1 MSRLKAIGVSDAI
14 LDKIIETPPDRMTY
28 LTIED
33 LQQMGVEV
41 TDNPS
46 PSPLPK
52 TVIDEVWLASAM
64 TRAEIRMDNGAVIPR
79 GSVVATMSYMPK
91 EDTRDSSQYS
101 VCFAER
107 EGLLSVYRRCNI
119 SYHSPSEGTILTARV
134 PETTL
139 MLIEQG
145 WSLPD
150 GWIVVEDD
158 LHLRE
163 YADPHAPDVLA
174 APHNTMPGGSVVQ
187 SNSTQECKVWMGSG
201 RGTRDADNIWC
212 PVQYGHYRG
221 WANGYLLA
229 MSDGRRVACVFY
241 PDAKGC
247 PAKEDGMV
255 GGWRKAAARQLEGR
269 LDLVRHDRPCDVAQ
283 DHPEKFNWNPGGG
296 NAVMFGGCGE
306 VEDTPGREWP
316 GRGQWWS
323 ALSCG
328 YFAYRERKNRDANPY
343 SNEHLKEG
351 WEKGWDEAAKACKSG
366 KLPFSAAPA
375 GPSYA
380 QPLRSTSIPSSLAD
394 DEKRLMP
401 EVMNEFYGSFD
412 KEKACWMSKHKE
424 GEYEG
429 TYCMKPIRLDVINSA
444 GRKMIFIVAGGHQV
458 NEDGSLAGGHPTSGG
473 LGLIVLTPNGAN
485 LGVVAT
491 NDLYEWF
498 GSYNSIPQYDTV
510 TIHRLGPNGTYGWL
524 AKSGEDH
531 SGVEHEWVKVYGV
544 LGHSV
549 EPLTTITTLFS
560 SGEASGCGEEGQE
573 HCGTLSVKYLF
584 ETHSSATS
592 FYPIMLQA
600 WGNYHGH
607 PFRGSYHM
615 VFDKSALT
623 YLSPQNMP
631 DEIKPEPYIV
641 LPEAGTL
648 SLACKGTGS
657 FGYEQKGSIG
667 IIVNFTTRTVQ
678 FGISPPV
685 TITGLDDAR
694 VAFGNSE
701 SGIIGTIDR
710 MTGDAQV
717 TAFGN
722 TAYSLQCNPVQ

>member
-1 MSRLKAIGVSDAI
+1 
-14 LDKIIETPPDRMTY
+14 
-28 LTIED
+28 
-33 LQQMGVEV
+33 
-41 TDNPS
+41 
-46 PSPLPK
+46 
-52 TVIDEVWLASAM
+52 
-64 TRAEIRMDNGAVIPR
+64 
-79 GSVVATMSYMPK
+79 
-91 EDTRDSSQYS
+91 
-101 VCFAER
+101 
-107 EGLLSVYRRCNI
+107 
-119 SYHSPSEGTILTARV
+119 
-134 PETTL
+134 
-139 MLIEQG
+139 
-145 WSLPD
+145 
-150 GWIVVEDD
+150 
-158 LHLRE
+158 
-163 YADPHAPDVLA
+163 
-174 APHNTMPGGSVVQ
+174 
-187 SNSTQECKVWMGSG
+187 
-201 RGTRDADNIWC
+201 
-212 PVQYGHYRG
+212 
-221 WANGYLLA
+221 
-229 MSDGRRVACVFY
+229 
-241 PDAKGC
+241 
-247 PAKEDGMV
+247 
-255 GGWRKAAARQLEGR
+255 
-269 LDLVRHDRPCDVAQ
+269 
-283 DHPEKFNWNPGGG
+283 
-296 NAVMFGGCGE
+296 
-306 VEDTPGREWP
+306 
-316 GRGQWWS
+316 
-323 ALSCG
+323 
-328 YFAYRERKNRDANPY
+328 
-343 SNEHLKEG
+343 
-351 WEKGWDEAAKACKSG
+351 
-366 KLPFSAAPA
+366 
-375 GPSYA
+375 
-380 QPLRSTSIPSSLAD
+380 
-394 DEKRLMP
+394 
-401 EVMNEFYGSFD
+401 
-412 KEKACWMSKHKE
+412 
-424 GEYEG
+424 
-429 TYCMKPIRLDVINSA
+429 LDVINSA

-473 LGLIVLTPNGAN
+473 LGLIGLTPNGAN

-560 SGEASGCGEEGQE
+560 NGEASGCGEEGQE

-592 FYPIMLQA
+592 FYTIILQA

-648 SLACKGTGS
+648 SLACKGTGL

-667 IIVNFTTRTVQ
+667 INVNFTARAVQ

-685 TITGLDDAR
+685 TITRLDDAR

-722 TAYSLQCNPVQ
+722 TAYSLRCNPVQ

>member
-1 MSRLKAIGVSDAI
+1 
-14 LDKIIETPPDRMTY
+14 
-28 LTIED
+28 
-33 LQQMGVEV
+33 
-41 TDNPS
+41 
-46 PSPLPK
+46 
-52 TVIDEVWLASAM
+52 
-64 TRAEIRMDNGAVIPR
+64 MDNGAVIPR
-79 GSVVATMSYMPK
+79 GSVVVTMSYMPK

-101 VCFAER
+101 VCFGGR

-119 SYHSPSEGTILTARV
+119 SYHPPGEGTILTARV

-145 WSLPD
+145 WSLP

-163 YADPHAPDVLA
+163 YADPQAPDVLA

-212 PVQYGHYRG
+212 PVQYGNYRG
-221 WANGYLLA
+221 WANAYLLA
-229 MSDGRRVACVFY
+229 MSDGRRVACVLY

-247 PAKEDGMV
+247 PAK
-255 GGWRKAAARQLEGR
+255 
-269 LDLVRHDRPCDVAQ
+269 VRYDRPCDVAQ
-283 DHPEKFNWNPGGG
+283 DHPEK
-296 NAVMFGGCGE
+296 
-306 VEDTPGREWP
+306 
-316 GRGQWWS
+316 
-323 ALSCG
+323 
-328 YFAYRERKNRDANPY
+328 
-343 SNEHLKEG
+343 
-351 WEKGWDEAAKACKSG
+351 CKSG
-366 KLPFSAAPA
+366 KLPSSAAPA

-380 QPLRSTSIPSSLAD
+380 QALRSTSIPSSLAD

-412 KEKACWMSKHKE
+412 KEKACWISKHKE
-424 GEYEG
+424 GEHEG
-429 TYCMKPIRLDVINSA
+429 TYCTKPIRLDVINSA
-444 GRKMIFIVAGGHQV
+444 GRKMLFIVAGGQKLDEEGNPEEYHAATGV
-458 NEDGSLAGGHPTSGG
+458 

-491 NDLYEWF
+491 TLHDEF
-498 GSYNSIPQYDTV
+498 ESYGRYPQHDAV
-510 TIHRLGPNGTYGWL
+510 TIHALGPNGAYGWVAEL
-524 AKSGEDH
+524 GEQH
-531 SGVEHEWVKVYGV
+531 SGYEYRWAKVYGV
-544 LGHSV
+544 IGHSV
-549 EPLTTITTLFS
+549 EPLTTITSYYSDETGAGAIGPLTAIS
-560 SGEASGCGEEGQE
+560 AK
-573 HCGTLSVKYLF
+573 LAF
-584 ETHSSATS
+584 ETHSSASS
-592 FYPIMLQA
+592 FYPIKLRVSGVKQGRPFS
-600 WGNYHGH
+600 GNY
-607 PFRGSYHM
+607 RL
-615 VFDKSALT
+615 VFDNTSLT

-641 LPEAGTL
+641 LPEPGTL

-667 IIVNFTTRTVQ
+667 IIVNFTTRAVQ

-722 TAYSLQCNPVQ
+722 TAYSLRCNPVQ